1 MDLELG
7 LTLRRVADEFC
18 SADFQFSKD
27 RTGPVFISTET
38 ESLFFLT
45 AHLKGHRKQ
54 NIKIE
59 INEDGTRIIISGEM
73 AIQETVMVEWR
84 LYRKETEIRRFR
96 KAFKIP
102 DGVILDKIKAKYNE
116 DECILTISMPKK
128 DKGIR
133 GFNIEEVQEQE
144 LAREGSETLEI
155 VPDEVPK
162 QENEMQEKDQGAEAE
177 HAEGSGLAE
186 EEYSGVP
193 EIATSEEPKELAEEE
208 YSEVP
213 EIATSE
219 EPKEAGFDV
228 APPEET
234 QVAEVHDMKKE
245 EMKEHQLDQ
254 NERLKKPSEDHEG
267 TVEEAKSSPDVANG
281 EESGKSPAS
290 HLTTG
295 ETSQRE
301 SVMQAQ
307 ELEKEEKSQGIE
319 GDMERKHEQPEPLT
333 EVIDQNHHKRDQVD
347 GKESG
352 TQEEEE
358 EEESALVKP
367 PDKVQ
372 EDRQSRIEK
381 HRGRCKMCAPI
392 LAGSALLLSLVVF
405 VIQFIRKKSHQGK
418 KKE

>member
-7 LTLRRVADEFC
+7 LKLRRVADEFC
-18 SADFQFSKD
+18 LADFQFYKD

-38 ESLFFLT
+38 DSKFFLT

-73 AIQETVMVEWR
+73 EIQETVMVEWR

-102 DGVILDKIKAKYNE
+102 DGVILDKIKAKYNA

-133 GFNIEEVQEQE
+133 GFDIEEVQEQE

-162 QENEMQEKDQGAEAE
+162 QEDEMQAKDQEAEAE
-177 HAEGSGLAE
+177 HAEG
-186 EEYSGVP
+186 
-193 EIATSEEPKELAEEE
+193 K
-208 YSEVP
+208 
-213 EIATSE
+213 
-219 EPKEAGFDV
+219 
-228 APPEET
+228 
-234 QVAEVHDMKKE
+234 
-245 EMKEHQLDQ
+245 
-254 NERLKKPSEDHEG
+254 
-267 TVEEAKSSPDVANG
+267 
-281 EESGKSPAS
+281 
-290 HLTTG
+290 
-295 ETSQRE
+295 
-301 SVMQAQ
+301 
-307 ELEKEEKSQGIE
+307 LEKEEKSQGIE

-352 TQEEEE
+352 TQEAEE

-367 PDKVQ
+367 PDEVQ
-372 EDRQSRIEK
+372 EDRPSRIEK

-418 KKE
+418 RKE

>member
-7 LTLRRVADEFC
+7 LKLRRVADEFC
-18 SADFQFSKD
+18 LADFQFYKD

-38 ESLFFLT
+38 DSKFFLT

-73 AIQETVMVEWR
+73 EIQETVMVEWR

-102 DGVILDKIKAKYNE
+102 DGVILDKIKAKYNA

-133 GFNIEEVQEQE
+133 GFDIEEVQEQE

-162 QENEMQEKDQGAEAE
+162 QEDEMQEKDQEAEAE
-177 HAEGSGLAE
+177 HAEGSG
-186 EEYSGVP
+186 
-193 EIATSEEPKELAEEE
+193 LAEEE

-234 QVAEVHDMKKE
+234 QAAEVHDMKKE

-281 EESGKSPAS
+281 EGSGKSPAS
-290 HLTTG
+290 HLATG

-352 TQEEEE
+352 TQEAEE

-367 PDKVQ
+367 PDEVQ
-372 EDRQSRIEK
+372 EDRPSRIEK

-418 KKE
+418 RKE